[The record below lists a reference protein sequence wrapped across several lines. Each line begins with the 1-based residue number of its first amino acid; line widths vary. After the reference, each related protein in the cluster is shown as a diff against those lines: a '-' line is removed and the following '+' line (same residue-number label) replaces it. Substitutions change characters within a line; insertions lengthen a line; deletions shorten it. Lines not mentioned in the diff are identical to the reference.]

1 MDAENNT
8 LTVLE
13 AYTGDVGRGV
23 ARIDGDLMTALGL
36 SKGDIIEIKGR
47 RTTAVKCLPSL
58 TQQQLEAEQIQLV
71 LAREKLHKTEIT
83 EKNNPETKFDWTKRY
98 NNVHEMTPVTPGKT
112 IRIDGLTRNNAG
124 IAIGNTVPIRKISS
138 PCAEKITVVPL
149 ESIPPIDE
157 RYLADALDTMPVTKG
172 DNIMIPY
179 FGGRLTFQVIDIVPS
194 VVSTVTRE
202 TVFSITSQ
210 GPTLRAAGDFKYY
223 SDGKNITLFLD
234 FLVRKEKQDDNYL
247 ILKIHLHH
255 GGFGAIGEFQ
265 IKLEKNAIIQ
275 QLVSRYQELAQ
286 EIITTENRKLA
297 ESGNVNSADL
307 VNDMKFEILEKWRI
321 VSNS

>member
-13 AYTGDVGRGV
+13 TYTRDVGHGV
-23 ARIDGDLMTALGL
+23 ARIDGDLMAVLGL

-47 RTTAVKCLPSL
+47 RTTAAKCLPSL
-58 TQQQLEAEQIQLV
+58 TPQQLKVEQIQLA
-71 LAREKLHKTEIT
+71 LAHEKLHKTEIT
-83 EKNNPETKFDWTKRY
+83 EKTNPETKFDWTKRCD
-98 NNVHEMTPVTPGKT
+98 NVHEMTPITPGKT
-112 IRIDGLTRNNAG
+112 IRIDGLIRNNAG
-124 IAIGNTVPIRKISS
+124 IAIGNTVSIRKISS

-149 ESIPPIDE
+149 ENIPPIDE

-179 FGGRLTFQVIDIVPS
+179 FGGRLTFQVMDIVPG

-210 GPTLRAAGDFKYY
+210 GPTLRTDGDFKYY
-223 SDGKNITLFLD
+223 SDGKKITLVLEEA
-234 FLVRKEKQDDNYL
+234 VRQETQEDSYL

-265 IKLEKNAIIQ
+265 IRLEKNMTVQ
-275 QLVSRYQELAQ
+275 KLVLRYKDLAQ
-286 EIITTENRKLA
+286 EIVETANKKLS
-297 ESGNVNSADL
+297 ESRVNSADL
-307 VNDMKFEILEKWRI
+307 VNDVKFKIIEKWRI